1 MDKKKIMERKEKKK
15 YPILI
20 DEDGQSKKL
29 EEKKYYKKQNKLFDK
44 DVNDP
49 KERGWD
55 QLVLI

>member
-1 MDKKKIMERKEKKK
+1 MDKKETMERKEKKK

-49 KERGWD
+49 IERGWD
-55 QLVLI
+55 